1 MNKLMEILRGKRKD
15 KKGFTL
21 MEMLI
26 VVAIIAVLVAIAV
39 PTFNSSL
46 GSAKKAADEAN
57 MRTAKIVASSMFIDH
72 EYDEN
77 KPEIKAGYWFDV
89 ETGTFS
95 KDVPAAYGRLNKDGA
110 IKVTS
115 VGTDGTIKLEWDK
128 TK

>member
-46 GSAKKAADEAN
+46 NAAKKSADDASIKTAYTEYILFKTGTNAVSQAPEFAGGVIKFADGTEYKLQYYKSIDNYNPTADETN
-57 MRTAKIVASSMFIDH
+57 KVWKGNTSPASSGGG
-72 EYDEN
+72 
-77 KPEIKAGYWFDV
+77 K
-89 ETGTFS
+89 
-95 KDVPAAYGRLNKDGA
+95 
-110 IKVTS
+110 
-115 VGTDGTIKLEWDK
+115 
-128 TK
+128 